1 MPVALPEG
9 VREMAAAGALA
20 PRARSGPSPLLT
32 LTDEEMFVLYG
43 NAGQEQ
49 FASPWLDR
57 LAVDRGQAFDVGML
71 IATARRSMLARGIV
85 APEVVLAAAEERE
98 VVGDPQ
104 RTSANL
110 VITGILTRR
119 NHAAVRLEA
128 YSDAPEE
135 RGAHHVFV
143 DSDGT
148 TLHEQTSPDGLH
160 HFMMQEVPDSVDLLQ
175 SFVLGREVTEGEAS
189 SSRTDDEDVT
199 AWPWRGSADT
209 AATDPALLE
218 HTGALVA
225 ETRILLSGQS
235 PAAQGGIHLVSGRSA
250 LGILQPCTELSDGE
264 GAVTAREVSVTEL
277 REMLEYL
284 LSGAAED
291 GSDGPG

>member
-43 NAGQEQ
+43 NAGKEQ

-71 IATARRSMLARGIV
+71 MATARRAMLARGMI
-85 APEVVLAAAEERE
+85 APEVVLAAAEKRE
-98 VVGDPQ
+98 VSGDPLL
-104 RTSANL
+104 TSANL
-110 VITGILTRR
+110 LITGILTRR
-119 NHAAVRLEA
+119 NHAVVRLEA
-128 YSDAPEE
+128 FSDAPEE

-143 DSDGT
+143 DRDGT
-148 TLHEQTSPDGLH
+148 VLHEQTSPDGLH

-175 SFVLGREVTEGEAS
+175 SFVLGRTVTEGES
-189 SSRTDDEDVT
+189 SPSEIDDEAVL
-199 AWPWRGSADT
+199 PWRGSTHT
-209 AATDPALLE
+209 AASDPALLE

-225 ETRILLSGQS
+225 ETRILLSGQTS
-235 PAAQGGIHLVSGRSA
+235 AVQGEIHLVSGQRA
-250 LGILQPCTELSDGE
+250 LAILQPDLEHSDGE
-264 GAVTAREVSVTEL
+264 GMATAREVSVAEL
-277 REMLEYL
+277 GEMLKYL
-284 LSGAAED
+284 VGEAAED
-291 GSDGPG
+291 DADGHS